1 MPAWQSRRS
10 APNWRKSS
18 ASAPQGEC
26 VEIACIGSAVLV
38 RDSSRRSGVLLAYTP
53 TQWSAFLARVRS
65 GDPQQPRP
73 VKDRDSALPG
83 SDDLP

>member
-1 MPAWQSRRS
+1 MPGRQSRRS
-10 APNWRKSS
+10 ALDWRTSS
-18 ASAPQGEC
+18 ASAAHSNC
-26 VEIACIGSAVLV
+26 VEIACTGSVVLV
-38 RDSSRRSGVLLAYTP
+38 RDSGHRSGALLTCTL

-83 SDDLP
+83 ADDLP

>member
-1 MPAWQSRRS
+1 MPARQSRRS
-10 APNWRKSS
+10 ALGWRKSS
-18 ASAPQGEC
+18 VSAGDSEC
-26 VEIACIGSAVLV
+26 VEIACTGPAVLV
-38 RDSSRRSGVLLAYTP
+38 RDSGHRSGALLMCTL

-83 SDDLP
+83 ADDLP